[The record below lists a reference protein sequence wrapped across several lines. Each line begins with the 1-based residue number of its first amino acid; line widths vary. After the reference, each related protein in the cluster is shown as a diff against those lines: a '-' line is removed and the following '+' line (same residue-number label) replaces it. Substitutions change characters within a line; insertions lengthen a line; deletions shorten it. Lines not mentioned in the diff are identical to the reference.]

1 MIINESILREYA
13 PAAFAT
19 APEEGKVSDRYTFL
33 PTTEIIE
40 ILQEEGWRVHSAR
53 QVGSRK
59 WSRAHAKHM
68 IRMRHE
74 NLDVKNF
81 AVGDSIPEMLL
92 VNSHNGLGGYRL
104 QGGIFRLVCSNGM
117 VISERDFGTI
127 QIRHIG
133 FNPDQVKDASR
144 RLVMNASRI
153 SDTIKTWQDIKL
165 TDRSRMDFF
174 TDAARIRFSSP
185 DEGIIKDVSTARRQA
200 DMGNDLWSTFNVAQ
214 ENILRGG
221 FVNNTT
227 RRKVRS
233 ISNIQKDIDLNQKL
247 WELAS
252 EYAASPY

>member
-1 MIINESILREYA
+1 MIINESILRDFA

-19 APEEGKVSDRYTFL
+19 SPEEGKVSDRYTFL

-40 ILQEEGWRVHSAR
+40 ILQEEGWRVNSAR

-59 WSRAHAKHM
+59 WSRDHAKHM
-68 IRMRHE
+68 IRMRHQD
-74 NLDVKNF
+74 LDVKSF

-153 SDTIKTWQDIKL
+153 SDRINTWQEIKL

-185 DEGIIKDVSTARRQA
+185 DEGIIKDVSTPRRQA
-200 DMGNDLWSTFNVAQ
+200 DMGNDLWTTFNVAQ

-221 FVNNTT
+221 FVNGST

-252 EYAASPY
+252 EYAGSPY